1 MGSPRV
7 EVVHLTWQEFA
18 DRIGTQI
25 VVIPVGSVE
34 QHGPHLP
41 LGVDGFIPYHLALR
55 LAGRLPGLLIAPPV
69 WYAGPSDP
77 ASGGGQRFPGTLA
90 VRGTTLI
97 ALMVDLLSEF
107 FRQGARRI
115 ALLNGHFENTA
126 FLAEGARRVL
136 PPEDASGRKVIL
148 INWWEHVPADTLA
161 GLFPEGFPGWE
172 VEHASLTETSL
183 MQALAPDLVHPER
196 IGSDTPRRRT
206 VPRHKTFPEP
216 PGLVPETGIL
226 YTAAGASAA
235 RGEALAEVLVDAIGR
250 LMAEEFG
257 EDGGAHPGR

>member
-1 MGSPRV
+1 MSSARI
-7 EVVHLTWQEFA
+7 EVAYLTWQEFA
-18 DRIGTQI
+18 DRIGGQI
-25 VVIPVGSVE
+25 VIIPVGSVE

-41 LGVDGFIPYHLALR
+41 LGVDALIPYHLALR
-55 LAGRLPGLLIAPPV
+55 VAERLPALVAPPI

-97 ALMVDLLSEF
+97 ALTMDILAEF

-115 ALLNGHFENTA
+115 VLLNGHFENTA
-126 FLAEGARRVL
+126 FLAEGARRIL
-136 PPEDASGRKVIL
+136 PPEDATGRKVVL

-183 MQALAPDLVHPER
+183 MQALAPDLVHLER
-196 IGSDTPRRRT
+196 IGSDIPRRRP
-206 VPRHKTFPEP
+206 VPRHKAFPEP

-235 RGEALAEVLVDAIGR
+235 RGGALVQVLLDALGQ
-250 LMAEEFG
+250 LMAQEF
-257 EDGGAHPGR
+257 D